1 MNVLVAY
8 LLMKLL
14 SYSRIVTRSRV
25 QKDERARR
33 KCLAGYGAREV
44 ELARFSI
51 FKMLAKFSRHLI
63 KSLETFQFA
72 MSRRAQF
79 LQKKQ
84 AILRQLANPDTDY
97 NDLSPKGS
105 VDTEIS
111 EFVDEING
119 YEGLVTTS
127 SCSGRISVFLEGQKA
142 GTKSDGATEPE
153 DGVGRAREPDDE
165 DNAEETGAEDSLTY
179 ASNGGKGGG
188 GRWLFVSH
196 QPVLTSQS
204 SYTEV
209 FGLEKSSMIQLK
221 RHAEQRF
228 VHLKFEPMI
237 LHILAESLPE
247 AQKVLSAA
255 QQAGFRESGI
265 GSVQGQDGVVM
276 VAVRTMGLSFDNIV
290 GVLDGDARMESGI
303 DTIPRLLVDEDYL
316 RLLVNLSNE
325 KFKVNADRTQKFRAL
340 LAAKYVAKI
349 DEEWEDATVRRERKR
364 AEGLRRKAALAQR
377 AQDDAREE
385 ENGALQNEV
394 LVEQQQSAT

>member
-1 MNVLVAY
+1 
-8 LLMKLL
+8 
-14 SYSRIVTRSRV
+14 
-25 QKDERARR
+25 
-33 KCLAGYGAREV
+33 
-44 ELARFSI
+44 
-51 FKMLAKFSRHLI
+51 
-63 KSLETFQFA
+63 

-79 LQKKQ
+79 PQKKQ
-84 AILRQLANPDTDY
+84 TILRQLAVPDTDY

-105 VDTEIS
+105 VDAEIS

-142 GTKSDGATEPE
+142 GNRSSAANELGE
-153 DGVGRAREPDDE
+153 GSGQARNLDHEGT
-165 DNAEETGAEDSLTY
+165 AEEIGAEDGISY

-196 QPVLTSQS
+196 QPVPTSQT
-204 SYTEV
+204 SYTEL
-209 FGLEKSSMIQLK
+209 FGLEKSPMK
-221 RHAEQRF
+221 EVKHHAEQRF

-237 LHILAESLPE
+237 LHILAESLVE

-276 VAVRTMGLSFDNIV
+276 VAIRTMGLSFDNIV
-290 GVLDGDARMESGI
+290 GVLHGDTKRESGVEEC
-303 DTIPRLLVDEDYL
+303 PRLLVDEDYL
-316 RLLVNLSNE
+316 RVLVQLSNE

-340 LAAKYVAKI
+340 LAGRYATKV

-377 AQDDAREE
+377 AQVDSKQE
-385 ENGALQNEV
+385 ENVALQDVSQLEK
-394 LVEQQQSAT
+394 QQSAI